1 MAVAIVAGAL
11 ANKPRNGGEAWVRL
25 SWVLG
30 LRRLGFEVHL
40 VERLHRDDE
49 VGRRYFEAV
58 VSRFGL
64 GRTATLLDG
73 RGGALYGAS
82 EAELAAVA
90 EDAEVLFNISGH
102 LERGMIRAAARRR
115 VYVDLDPCF
124 TQTWHADPDLGF
136 EVSGHSHYV
145 TVGLNVGAAGCP
157 IPSGGLDWIP
167 TLPPVV
173 LEEWPATP
181 PPGGPLRF
189 TTVATWRSPYGSLRI
204 DGRSAGLKHH
214 EFRRLIAL
222 PEMVP
227 EAKFELA
234 LEIHPGDRVDLEA
247 LREHGWR
254 IVSPL
259 EVAASP
265 EDFRAYLQRSGAEFS
280 VAQGVYVESASGWF
294 SDRSAHYLAAGRPA
308 LVQDTGIGNRLPR
321 GEGLLT
327 FSDPEGAAQGARQIA
342 AAPALHAQAARQIAV
357 EHLDSDRVLGGL
369 LERIGA
375 GG

>member
-1 MAVAIVAGAL
+1 VAVAIVAGAL